1 MRCSA
6 KATLAFTGRRVIES
20 TIREKL
26 PDDFQSSEYYLD
38 HGLID
43 MVVHRKDLR
52 DKLGA
57 LIGLLVEEKAAE

>member
-1 MRCSA
+1 LS
-6 KATLAFTGRRVIES
+6 RRS
-20 TIREKL
+20 
-26 PDDFQSSEYYLD
+26 FQTSEYYLD

-57 LIGLLVEEKAAE
+57 LIGLLVEEKAAA